1 MNQKLKLFYDG
12 FLRNL
17 TKELPLKIAA
27 VLFALVIWFYVAS
40 TVNTETTRFVK
51 NVPIEVSLSGSA
63 AERNDLSLI
72 ESSVEAVT
80 VEIRGSRAAIGNLSA
95 EDLAASLDLDEVSSA
110 GEYDLSVS
118 VTGKGNKSFEILN
131 VRPAAV
137 KTKFDKLVTKS
148 FDVTA
153 EAPNI
158 KIEEGYLKDELTCSP
173 NTVRI
178 TGPEEQINKIT
189 KCVVKTDL
197 SDTLKESQLVTSSN
211 LQLYSGDSLMQ
222 TKDMDLKISQSSFSV
237 EIPIYMKKILPLQ
250 LTIQTPG
257 GFPLDKLKYSLSVNE
272 IEVAAPNSRLENIQY
287 LSLDRIALRDLEI
300 GKSVELPISLP
311 DGFKNLSG
319 TESVTFTLDDSN
331 LATKTLDIKLNN
343 VDYIYVPD
351 RYSISSVNTVLQG
364 VTFIGSKEAIEKLTA
379 ADVVVQLDMSSQT
392 VDSELFSSA
401 VMIYVPGGE
410 LVWAIGTHTV
420 LFRAEEK

>member
-12 FLRNL
+12 FIKNL
-17 TKELPLKIAA
+17 GKELPLKIAA
-27 VLFALVIWFYVAS
+27 VLFALVVWFYVAS
-40 TVNTETTRFVK
+40 TVNTETTRNVK
-51 NVPIEVSLSGSA
+51 NVPVEITLSGSA
-63 AERNDLSLI
+63 AEKNDLSLI
-72 ESSVEAVT
+72 ESNVETVT

-95 EDLAASLDLDEVSSA
+95 EDLVASLDLDEVRSA
-110 GEYDLSVS
+110 GKFDLSVN
-118 VTGKGNKSFEILN
+118 VTGRGNQDFEILKVN
-131 VRPAAV
+131 PPTVNAR
-137 KTKFDKLVTKS
+137 FDKLVTKS

-173 NTVRI
+173 NTIRI
-178 TGPEEQINKIT
+178 TGPEEQINRIT

-197 SDTLKESQLVTSSN
+197 AETLKESQFVTSSN
-211 LQLYSGDSLMQ
+211 IQLYSGDSLMQ
-222 TKDMDLKISQSSFSV
+222 TKDMDLKISQSGFSI
-237 EIPIYMKKILPLQ
+237 EIPIYMKKLLPLR

-257 GFPLDKLKYSLSVNE
+257 GFPLNELKYSLSVNE

-300 GKSVELPISLP
+300 GKPVELPITLP

-319 TESVTFTLDDSN
+319 TESVTFTLDDSA

-351 RYSISSVNTVLQG
+351 QYSISSVNTVLQG

-410 LVWAIGTHTV
+410 LVWATGTHTV
-420 LFRAEEK
+420 LFRAVEK